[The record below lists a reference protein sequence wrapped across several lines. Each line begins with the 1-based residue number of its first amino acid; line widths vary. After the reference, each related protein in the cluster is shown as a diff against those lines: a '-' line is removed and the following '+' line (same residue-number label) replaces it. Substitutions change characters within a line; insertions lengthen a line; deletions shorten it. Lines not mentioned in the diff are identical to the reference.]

1 MLAGREG
8 TPQFALMPKIPQSH
22 SSGRISMS
30 IKVLGRLACCLF
42 VVLLGVLA
50 VASPPAV
57 HYHLLKKVPL
67 GAAAGGGR
75 EYFDYLTV
83 DSKARRV
90 YVSHG
95 TEVKV
100 ADADSGAVI
109 GTISGLKQCHGIAL
123 VEELGKGFI
132 SDGGAAKTIIFDM
145 ATLKATG
152 EAKGE
157 EDADSII
164 YDPASK
170 RVFVFNGDPKS
181 ATVIDPANGT
191 VVKSIPLGGGPEFAA
206 ADGKGVVYNNIEDKN
221 EVIAIDSIALT
232 VKSRWPVAPAGQ
244 PTALAMDREHRRLF
258 VAGRNP
264 QKLVIMDADNGKV
277 IQSFPISA
285 GADANVFEPETGLI
299 FASTRDGNVH
309 IFHEDTPDKYSEVE
323 TVKTE
328 YGAKTMALDSK
339 THNIYLATADF
350 GPAPAPTAE
359 RPHPNPAP
367 IPGTFH
373 LLIYGK

>member
-1 MLAGREG
+1 
-8 TPQFALMPKIPQSH
+8 
-22 SSGRISMS
+22 MS
-30 IKVLGRLACCLF
+30 IKVLVRFGCCLF
-42 VVLLGVLA
+42 FVLLGTLG

-67 GAAAGGGR
+67 GVAPSGGR

-83 DSKARRV
+83 DSHARRV
-90 YVSHG
+90 YASHG

-100 ADADSGAVI
+100 ADADSGAVV

-132 SDGGAAKTIIFDM
+132 SDGGAAKTVIFDM
-145 ATLKATG
+145 ASLKVTS
-152 EAKGE
+152 EVKGE

-164 YDPASK
+164 YDPVSK
-170 RVFVFNGDPKS
+170 HVFVFNGDPKS
-181 ATVIDPANGT
+181 ATVIDPTNGT
-191 VVKSIPLGGGPEFAA
+191 VVKSIPLGGGPEFAV
-206 ADGKGVVYNNIEDKN
+206 ADGKGMVYDNIEDKN
-221 EVIAIDSIALT
+221 EVVAIDSSTLT
-232 VKSRWPVAPAGQ
+232 VKTRWPVAPAGQ
-244 PTALAMDREHRRLF
+244 PTSLAMDREHRRLF
-258 VAGRNP
+258 AAGRNP
-264 QKLVIMDADNGKV
+264 QKLVILDADNGKV

-285 GADANVFEPETGLI
+285 GADANVYEPETGLI
-299 FASTRDGNVH
+299 FVSTREGMIH
-309 IFHEDTPDKYSEVE
+309 IFHEDAPDKYSEVE

-339 THNIYLATADF
+339 THNLYLTTADF
-350 GPAPAPTAE
+350 GAPPAPTAE

>member
-1 MLAGREG
+1 M
-8 TPQFALMPKIPQSH
+8 KIA
-22 SSGRISMS
+22 R
-30 IKVLGRLACCLF
+30 LGRLAACLS
-42 VVLLGVLA
+42 VLLLGIFALA
-50 VASPPAV
+50 APPAA

-67 GAAAGGGR
+67 GAAGGGGR

-83 DSKARRV
+83 DSHARRV
-90 YVSHG
+90 YASHG
-95 TEVKV
+95 SEVKV
-100 ADADSGAVI
+100 VDADSGAVV
-109 GTISGLKQCHGIAL
+109 GTIAGLKQCHGIAL

-145 ATLKATG
+145 ASLKVTG
-152 EAKGE
+152 EVKGE

-170 RVFVFNGDPKS
+170 HIFVFNGDPKT
-181 ATVIDPANGT
+181 ATVIDPASGT
-191 VVKSIPLGGGPEFAA
+191 VVKALAMGGGPEFAV
-206 ADGKGVVYNNIEDKN
+206 ADGKGMVYNNIEDKN
-221 EVIAIDSIALT
+221 EVVAIDAISLT
-232 VKSRWPVAPAGQ
+232 IKWRWPVAPAGQ

-258 VAGRNP
+258 LAGRNP
-264 QKLVIMDADNGKV
+264 QMVVIVNADNGKL

-299 FASTRDGNVH
+299 FAATREGMVH
-309 IFHEDTPDKYSEVE
+309 IFHEDTADKFSEVE

-328 YGAKTMALDSK
+328 YGAKTMALDAK
-339 THNIYLATADF
+339 THNIYLTTADF

>member
-1 MLAGREG
+1 
-8 TPQFALMPKIPQSH
+8 
-22 SSGRISMS
+22 MS
-30 IKVLGRLACCLF
+30 IQASSRSACGLF

-50 VASPPAV
+50 AASPLAV
-57 HYHLLKKVPL
+57 HYHLLKKAPL
-67 GAAAGGGR
+67 GAAGGGR

-83 DSKARRV
+83 DSGTRRV
-90 YVSHG
+90 YASHG

-100 ADADSGAVI
+100 ADADSAAVV

-132 SDGGAAKTIIFDM
+132 SDGGAAKTLIFDM
-145 ATLKATG
+145 ATLKVSG
-152 EAKGE
+152 EVKGE

-170 RVFVFNGDPKS
+170 RVFVFNGDAKS
-181 ATVIDPANGT
+181 ATVIDPANAT

-206 ADGKGVVYNNIEDKN
+206 ADGKGMVYDNIEDKN
-221 EVIAIDSIALT
+221 EVVAIDSHTLT
-232 VKSRWPVAPAGQ
+232 IKSRWPVAPAGQ
-244 PTALAMDREHRRLF
+244 PTALAMHREHRRLF

-264 QKLVIMDADNGKV
+264 QKLVILDADNGKV

-285 GADANVFEPETGLI
+285 GADANVYEPETALL
-299 FASTRDGNVH
+299 FASTREGMIH
-309 IFHEDTPDKYSEVE
+309 IFHEDTPDKFSEVE

-339 THNIYLATADF
+339 THNLYLTTADF
-350 GPAPAPTAE
+350 GAAPTPTPE

>member
-1 MLAGREG
+1 
-8 TPQFALMPKIPQSH
+8 
-22 SSGRISMS
+22 MS
-30 IKVLGRLACCLF
+30 IKVVARFTCCLF
-42 VVLLGVLA
+42 VVLLGILA

-67 GAAAGGGR
+67 GAAPGGGR

-83 DSKARRV
+83 DSHARRV
-90 YVSHG
+90 YASHG

-100 ADADSGAVI
+100 ADADSGAAV
-109 GTISGLKQCHGIAL
+109 GTIPGLKQCHGIAL

-132 SDGGAAKTIIFDM
+132 SDGGAAKTVIFDM
-145 ATLKATG
+145 ASLKVMG

-170 RVFVFNGDPKS
+170 RVFVFNGDPQS

-191 VVKSIPLGGGPEFAA
+191 VVKTIALGGGPEFAV
-206 ADGKGVVYNNIEDKN
+206 ADGQGMVYDNIEDKN
-221 EVIAIDSIALT
+221 EVVAIDSNTLAI
-232 VKSRWPVAPAGQ
+232 KSHWPVAPAGQ

-258 VAGRNP
+258 AAGRNP
-264 QKLVIMDADNGKV
+264 QKLVILDVDNGKV

-285 GADANVFEPETGLI
+285 GADASVYEPETGLV
-299 FASTRDGNVH
+299 FVSTREGHIH

-328 YGAKTMALDSK
+328 FGAKTMALDSK
-339 THNIYLATADF
+339 THHLYLTTADF
-350 GPAPAPTAE
+350 GPPPAPTAE
-359 RPHPNPAP
+359 RPHPNPVP

>member
-1 MLAGREG
+1 MPR
-8 TPQFALMPKIPQSH
+8 FAVMPKIPQSIM
-22 SSGRISMS
+22 SRRISMS
-30 IKVLGRLACCLF
+30 IKVLGRFACC
-42 VVLLGVLA
+42 VSVLLLGILA

-75 EYFDYLTV
+75 EYFDYVTV

-90 YVSHG
+90 YASHG

-100 ADADSGAVI
+100 ADADTGAVV
-109 GTISGLKQCHGIAL
+109 GTIPGLKQCHGIAL

-132 SDGGAAKTIIFDM
+132 SDGGAAKTVIFDM
-145 ATLKATG
+145 ASLKVTG

-191 VVKSIPLGGGPEFAA
+191 VVKSLPLGGGPEFAA

-221 EVIAIDSIALT
+221 EVVAIDSTTLAI
-232 VKSRWPVAPAGQ
+232 KSRWPVAPAGQ

-264 QKLVIMDADNGKV
+264 QKLVILDADNGKV

-299 FASTRDGNVH
+299 FASTREGMVH

-339 THNIYLATADF
+339 THNIYLTTADF
-350 GPAPAPTAE
+350 GPPPAPTAE

>member
-1 MLAGREG
+1 
-8 TPQFALMPKIPQSH
+8 
-22 SSGRISMS
+22 MS
-30 IKVLGRLACCLF
+30 IQASSRSACGLF

-50 VASPPAV
+50 AASPLAV
-57 HYHLLKKVPL
+57 HYHLLKKAPL
-67 GAAAGGGR
+67 GAAGGGR

-83 DSKARRV
+83 DSGTRRV
-90 YVSHG
+90 YASHG

-100 ADADSGAVI
+100 ADADSAAVV

-132 SDGGAAKTIIFDM
+132 SDGGAAKTVIFDM
-145 ATLKATG
+145 ATLKVSG
-152 EAKGE
+152 EVKGE

-170 RVFVFNGDPKS
+170 RVFVFNGNAKS
-181 ATVIDPANGT
+181 ATVIDPANAT

-206 ADGKGVVYNNIEDKN
+206 ADGKGMVYDNIEDKN
-221 EVIAIDSIALT
+221 EVVAIDSHTLT
-232 VKSRWPVAPAGQ
+232 IKSRWPVAPAGQ

-264 QKLVIMDADNGKV
+264 QKLVILDADNGKV

-285 GADANVFEPETGLI
+285 GADANVYEPETALL
-299 FASTRDGNVH
+299 FASTREGMIH
-309 IFHEDTPDKYSEVE
+309 IFHEDTPDKFSQVE

-339 THNIYLATADF
+339 THNLYLTTADF
-350 GPAPAPTAE
+350 GAAPTPTPE

>member
-1 MLAGREG
+1 
-8 TPQFALMPKIPQSH
+8 
-22 SSGRISMS
+22 MS
-30 IKVLGRLACCLF
+30 IQASSRSACGLF

-50 VASPPAV
+50 AASPLAV
-57 HYHLLKKVPL
+57 HYHLLKKAPL
-67 GAAAGGGR
+67 GAAGGGR

-83 DSKARRV
+83 DSGTRRV
-90 YVSHG
+90 YASHG

-100 ADADSGAVI
+100 ADADSAAVV

-132 SDGGAAKTIIFDM
+132 SDGGAAKTVIFDM
-145 ATLKATG
+145 ATLKVSG
-152 EAKGE
+152 EVKGE

-170 RVFVFNGDPKS
+170 RVFVFNGDAKS
-181 ATVIDPANGT
+181 ATVIDPANAT

-206 ADGKGVVYNNIEDKN
+206 ADGKGMVYDNIEDKN
-221 EVIAIDSIALT
+221 EVVAIDSHTLT
-232 VKSRWPVAPAGQ
+232 IKSRWPVAPAGQ

-264 QKLVIMDADNGKV
+264 QKLVILDADNGKV

-285 GADANVFEPETGLI
+285 GADANVYEPETLLL
-299 FASTRDGNVH
+299 FASTREGMIH
-309 IFHEDTPDKYSEVE
+309 IFHEDTPDKFSEVE

-339 THNIYLATADF
+339 THNLYLTTADF
-350 GPAPAPTAE
+350 GAAPTPTPE

>member
-1 MLAGREG
+1 MKIASVSRFVLCMSFLLLGI
-8 TPQFALMPKIPQSH
+8 FAL
-22 SSGRISMS
+22 
-30 IKVLGRLACCLF
+30 
-42 VVLLGVLA
+42 
-50 VASPPAV
+50 ASPPAV
-57 HYHLLKKVPL
+57 HYHLLKKAPL

-75 EYFDYLTV
+75 EYFDYVTV

-90 YVSHG
+90 YASHG

-100 ADADSGAVI
+100 ADADSGAIV
-109 GTISGLKQCHGIAL
+109 GTISGLKQCHGIA
-123 VEELGKGFI
+123 VVGELGKGFI
-132 SDGGAAKTIIFDM
+132 SDGGAAKTVIFDL
-145 ATLKATG
+145 ASLKVTG
-152 EAKGE
+152 EVKGE

-170 RVFVFNGDPKS
+170 HVFVFNGDAKS

-191 VVKSIPLGGGPEFAA
+191 VVKSVPLGGGPEFAA
-206 ADGKGVVYNNIEDKN
+206 ADGKGMVYNNIEDKN
-221 EVIAIDSIALT
+221 EVVAIDSSTLT
-232 VKSRWPVAPAGQ
+232 IKSRWPVAPAGT

-264 QKLVIMDADNGKV
+264 QKLVILDADSGKV
-277 IQSFPISA
+277 IQSFPISG
-285 GADANVFEPETGLI
+285 GADANVYEPETGLI
-299 FASTRDGNVH
+299 FVSTREGNVH
-309 IFHEDTPDKYSEVE
+309 IFHEDTPDKFSEVE

-339 THNIYLATADF
+339 THNIYLTTADF
-350 GPAPAPTAE
+350 GPPPAPTAE

-373 LLIYGK
+373 LLIYGR

>member
-1 MLAGREG
+1 MKISGVGRFLG
-8 TPQFALMPKIPQSH
+8 CLSFFLIGIFAL
-22 SSGRISMS
+22 
-30 IKVLGRLACCLF
+30 
-42 VVLLGVLA
+42 
-50 VASPPAV
+50 ASPPAV
-57 HYHLLKKVPL
+57 HYHLLKKAAL

-75 EYFDYLTV
+75 EYFDYVTV

-90 YVSHG
+90 YASHG

-100 ADADSGAVI
+100 ADADSGVVV

-132 SDGGAAKTIIFDM
+132 SDGGAAKTVIFDI
-145 ATLKATG
+145 ASLKVTG
-152 EAKGE
+152 EVKGE
-157 EDADSII
+157 DDADSII

-170 RVFVFNGDPKS
+170 HIFVFNGDPKS

-191 VVKSIPLGGGPEFAA
+191 VVRSVSLGGGPEFAA
-206 ADGKGVVYNNIEDKN
+206 ADGKGMVYNNIEDKN
-221 EVIAIDSIALT
+221 ELVAIDSNTLT
-232 VKSRWPVAPAGQ
+232 IKSRWPVAPAGQ

-258 VAGRNP
+258 AAGRNP
-264 QKLVIMDADNGKV
+264 QKLVILDADNGKV

-285 GADANVFEPETGLI
+285 GADANVYEPETGLI
-299 FASTRDGNVH
+299 FVSTREGNVH
-309 IFHEDTPDKYSEVE
+309 IFHEDTPDKFSEVE

-339 THNIYLATADF
+339 THNLYLTTADF
-350 GPAPAPTAE
+350 GPPPAPTAE

-373 LLIYGK
+373 LLIYGR